1 MGAAES
7 KPTDISDAT
16 PSTTSTTNKA
26 SNTTSTSKT
35 NTRKKIT
42 NANVLATGATKS
54 NANSPWGTKYE
65 GLLLDDITKAKFKTL
80 SDLIRHNNM
89 NDIHH
94 ITGYLAKVMKVNS
107 PVLLQLSKMYQNM
120 IDTVSKYKPELQT
133 LEDRFKFLA
142 DDKHVLEY
150 FVAAVDDKGPA
161 WQSLLTGREGADVVK
176 ELATMLSSM
185 RMREAKAMFFQFKYA
200 QISLF
205 QAAFANC
212 MWDIGAIFVDQ
223 TLAFHKARETVFKNV
238 YRQLFAITEKYTG
251 QSTLNMDD
259 IDEIR
264 KMQEKAENAKKV
276 LEIREKLEKQRLTSL
291 KDVFELL
298 LKSDEDGGLARDYGK
313 LLPLLRGKGALK
325 GMVIGNDGN
334 PRGFVDNFVPT
345 YWTSINEMKE
355 KIDTLAKSDS
365 NEDKLIAKSK
375 MDQLK
380 RLVDAYKK
388 TATNSGVAE
397 LFSSASSKGLGL
409 GTGTPGLTKKT
420 GLGLGTGTPGLTKKT
435 GNNKKKGNKKN
446 GRNKRNRN

>member
-1 MGAAES
+1 MGASES
-7 KPTDISDAT
+7 KPTDISNAT

-26 SNTTSTSKT
+26 SNAAAKSNS
-35 NTRKKIT
+35 RKKIT
-42 NANVLATGATKS
+42 NANVLSTGATKAD
-54 NANSPWGTKYE
+54 ANSPWGTKYE

-107 PVLLQLSKMYQNM
+107 PVLLQLSKMYQTMMDN
-120 IDTVSKYKPELQT
+120 VGKYKPELQT

-161 WQSLLTGREGADVVK
+161 WQTLLTGREGADVVK
-176 ELATMLSSM
+176 ELATMLNSI

-259 IDEIR
+259 IEEIR

-325 GMVIGNDGN
+325 GMVLGSDGK
-334 PRGFVDNFVPT
+334 PRGYVDNFVPT

-355 KIDTLAKSDS
+355 KAETLAKSDS
-365 NEDKLIAKSK
+365 MEDKMMAKK
-375 MDQLK
+375 KLDQLK
-380 RLVDAYKK
+380 HLVEAYKK
-388 TATNSGVAE
+388 TGTNSGIAE
-397 LFSSASSKGLGL
+397 LFASS
-409 GTGTPGLTKKT
+409 GTGT
-420 GLGLGTGTPGLTKKT
+420 GTGTGSLGSKIAAHKNKH
-435 GNNKKKGNKKN
+435 GKKKGKK
-446 GRNKRNRN
+446 GKRRQ